1 MWGGGWMPQQPQQ
14 PTVAEQATLAEK
26 KRLLKINEHMVT
38 AAQDMLAAGR
48 LADSAELQK
57 LLQANLT
64 ELAIFVDQ
72 GPRPAGTTAQR
83 ATPQGTPLFEHNTKA
98 FSCELRFDS
107 CVC

>member
-1 MWGGGWMPQQPQQ
+1 MWGGGWLLQQ
-14 PTVAEQATLAEK
+14 PTVAEQGTLAEK
-26 KRLLKINEHMVT
+26 KRMLKVNEHMVT

-72 GPRPAGTTAQR
+72 GARPAAPTTAQR
-83 ATPQGTPLFEHNTKA
+83 ALPPGTR
-98 FSCELRFDS
+98 S
-107 CVC
+107 

>member
-1 MWGGGWMPQQPQQ
+1 LINSTDLHFPAALKMWGGGWLPQQ
-14 PTVAEQATLAEK
+14 PTVAEQGILAEK
-26 KRLLKINEHMVT
+26 KRMLKVNEHMVT

-72 GPRPAGTTAQR
+72 GPRPAAPTTAQR
-83 ATPQGTPLFEHNTKA
+83 ALPPGTR
-98 FSCELRFDS
+98 S
-107 CVC
+107 